1 MADLKCQKCFRP
13 LVQCQ
18 ACNGTGGK
26 GQGFFGDL
34 SCSKCGSTGLVCPEH
49 GAYWQKDTAR

>member
-1 MADLKCQKCFRP
+1 MSDLKCQKCFRP
-13 LVQCQ
+13 LANCQ

-34 SCSKCGSTGLVCPEH
+34 TCSKCGSTGLVCPDH
-49 GAYWQKDTAR
+49 GAYWKR